1 MERNVAI
8 YARVSTE
15 HEAQLSALENQIEYY
30 DKILKEHPDW
40 KLYKRYIDEG
50 ITGTSINKRKQFLS
64 MLEDAED
71 GCFDLIITREV
82 SRFARNTVDT
92 LQETRKLKR
101 MGVEVY
107 FTEDNIWTFNDED
120 GELRLT
126 IMATLAQNESKKTSQ
141 RVKAGQMI
149 SFHNGVYYG
158 TGNILG
164 YDKVGKDMI
173 INQEQAKT
181 VRFIFDSYL
190 EGYGALKIRYLL
202 EEKGYKTATGLTK
215 WSTETVLRVLQN
227 PFYSGTIIY
236 RKSYI
241 PDYLE
246 QKAKKN
252 NGEVEQVII
261 EGRHEPIVSKE
272 EFRKVQDLIQT
283 HNKSIYKNKHG
294 NSGAVNI
301 WSKKLICNCKSNFSR
316 KLYHHNGNNQT
327 YCYQCFNQKN
337 YGSTNQRLKRGLD
350 IEGSCDIPL
359 LQEWKLIILANK
371 MFDVLCDNKER
382 VLKNA
387 EKLLKNN
394 ITNEL
399 EEPDDIE
406 LKIQNDKID
415 SYKKKI
421 SKLLDMFLDE
431 KISENEYEQK
441 REDLE
446 KLINI
451 SEEKIKELNNRP
463 KATIS
468 VEEKLSNLETLINK
482 YLYDDNGMISDKM
495 IDFIIDKVKVQ
506 KDKFIVKLK
515 CGDYK
520 NDILLTKTIITKDDV
535 KNFESKHKDY
545 KKLRLKNSI
554 MVDVYI

>member
-50 ITGTSINKRKQFLS
+50 ITGTSVNKRKQFLL
-64 MLEDAED
+64 MLEDAEE

-92 LQETRKLKR
+92 LQETRKLKKL
-101 MGVEVY
+101 GVEVY

-149 SFHNGVYYG
+149 SFHNGVFYG

-181 VRFIFDSYL
+181 VRFIYDSYL
-190 EGYGALKIRYLL
+190 EGYGALKIRYML

-215 WSTETVLRVLQN
+215 WNSESILRILQN
-227 PFYSGTIIY
+227 PFYSGTIVY

-246 QKAKKN
+246 QKPKTN
-252 NGEVEQVII
+252 NGAVEQVVV

-272 EFRKVQDLIQT
+272 EFQRVQEIIKT
-283 HNKSIYKNKHG
+283 HNQKLYKSKHG
-294 NSGAVNI
+294 NSGATNI

-316 KLYHHNGNNQT
+316 KLYHNINGHQT
-327 YCYQCFNQKN
+327 FCYQCYNQKN
-337 YGSTNQRLKRGLD
+337 YGSLNQRKKKGLD
-350 IEGSCDIPL
+350 IEGACDIPL
-359 LQEWKLIILANK
+359 LQEWKLIIIANK
-371 MFDVLCDNKER
+371 IFDILCNNKDR

-387 EKLLKNN
+387 EKKLRNN
-394 ITNEL
+394 ITNDIDT
-399 EEPDDIE
+399 DDYE
-406 LKIQNDKID
+406 LKIQNEKIL
-415 SYKKKI
+415 SYKNKI
-421 SKLLDMFLDE
+421 SKLLDLYLDE
-431 KISENEYEQK
+431 KISQTEYEQK

-446 KLINI
+446 KLITLC
-451 SEEKIKELNNRP
+451 EEKIENFVSKPKEN
-463 KATIS
+463 IS
-468 VEEKLSNLETLINK
+468 IEEKLKILENYIND
-482 YLYDDNGMISDKM
+482 YLYDENGMISERL
-495 IDFIIDKVKVQ
+495 IDYIIDRIEVK
-506 KDKFIVKLK
+506 KDKFIVKLR

-520 NDILLTKTIITKDDV
+520 NDVLLAKTMITKDDLIE
-535 KNFESKHKDY
+535 FERKHKDY
-545 KKLRLKNSI
+545 NKIRLTNSI